1 MTGSQVNQLEGQS
14 QDWTE
19 IRSRWKQ
26 RYQGPEWISE
36 PERNSRSF
44 TWVKRSLP
52 GSQRSTPTPARRR
65 SGLPRKGGRDP
76 EYGPRPPQLP
86 AFRFQPTTLRTRVLR
101 PPPLHVRAGGGPRA
115 RLAPPPPAQTKEPHR
130 AAGQGSDS
138 ALQKGE
144 QRARAQPGSARA
156 QLGAPLV
163 RPCYLGLV
171 EFQ

>member
-52 GSQRSTPTPARRR
+52 GSQRSNPAPARRR

-101 PPPLHVRAGGGPRA
+101 PAPPTRAGGGGYPGHASPLPRRLKQRSPIA
-115 RLAPPPPAQTKEPHR
+115 RLGRAQTAPCKKASSGR
-130 AAGQGSDS
+130 AHSLGARGPSS
-138 ALQKGE
+138 ALPSFG
-144 QRARAQPGSARA
+144 RATWG
-156 QLGAPLV
+156 
-163 RPCYLGLV
+163 
-171 EFQ
+171 